1 GGRYHEGLRIKRDAV
16 AVIADVQRG
25 HHLPGGDV
33 DRNQLPIPAAR
44 KENPV
49 LQVEREA
56 CRLLPRSQGMGPH
69 QFVFRDVDR
78 RDQALVL
85 EIHVDQPLL
94 PMLDRRLWL
103 PIDRYRGLDLQ
114 CGRVDAGDGLRAP
127 VEGPDLLG
135 GDYIQ
140 ERIRILSGLDLLG
153 DLERLQVED
162 DQLVRLPRGREAALQ
177 FVDSDGSVRSW
188 DAVDLSDLLHLLQID
203 DVDLRRMG

>member
-1 GGRYHEGLRIKRDAV
+1 
-16 AVIADVQRG
+16 
-25 HHLPGGDV
+25 
-33 DRNQLPIPAAR
+33 
-44 KENPV
+44 
-49 LQVEREA
+49 
-56 CRLLPRSQGMGPH
+56 
-69 QFVFRDVDR
+69 
-78 RDQALVL
+78 
-85 EIHVDQPLL
+85 L

-203 DVDLRRMG
+203 DVDLRRMGDEQTAAGRIDRDVVERGTPIEQNLLLQMQARRLILR